1 MSLPSIRRHNNHS
14 NRINDGTV
22 GHVTRNDMDTM
33 VDTSCAGEN
42 WMALEYTGDMCDV
55 FPYQEDYR
63 AIKDIPVAT
72 CATMVRGEDGTDILL
87 IGHEMLY
94 FGNKLNHSLL
104 NQNQIRDHIR
114 HFGGYVQ
121 DDFTREDEVFGIKTR
136 DAFFPFYMEGSLISF
151 DLRHPSNYKIEN
163 LPHVEIT
170 SMEKWD
176 PKSKPLWLSTITQ
189 NRNYQDSTYETDHV
203 LGSVDPILNEG

>member
-1 MSLPSIRRHNNHS
+1 
-14 NRINDGTV
+14 
-22 GHVTRNDMDTM
+22 MDTM

-151 DLRHPSNYKIEN
+151 DLCHPSNYKIEN

-176 PKSKPLWLSTITQ
+176 PKSKPQWLSTITQ